1 MATNTL
7 PNGYLLDDRY
17 EIVSVLGQG
26 GFGITYLAKSIKLE
40 HQVVIKEFL
49 PQNMAVRDQSHYTV
63 TPYSQGDS
71 LYSHLLKRFVEEA
84 RLLANLRH
92 PNIVKVADFLE
103 ANETAY
109 FIMDYEEGETL
120 EDYLQEH
127 STLTEQD
134 ILSIMMP
141 ILEGTK
147 YVHSKGVLHRDI
159 APDNIYLKT
168 NGMPMLIDF
177 GAARNAIAQQSQVLS
192 AIAKDGYSPPEQY
205 TPNTEQN
212 ASTDIYALGA
222 VMYRMVTGNKPANA
236 AQRQMALLNNELDPT
251 GDIVEGY
258 KTKYSKTLLQAIVKA
273 IAIRQNDRFQSI
285 EEFQR
290 AISEGII
297 IEPPI
302 YPQPEKK
309 GKTGLIIGL
318 LVAILIVGGAIGYL
332 VLQPKSDTIYTPVD
346 TTDINSQSN
355 SNEISKIKADKAKQE
370 EVEKAQAE
378 EIRIA
383 KQKEE
388 EAKAKRLAEE
398 QESQAQIQRQKNEL
412 DRLNREMEAKK
423 VQAQI
428 EQNRREL
435 AEMERQKAVAK
446 AEQER
451 LERER
456 EQARIE
462 AENTPKVLTESF
474 SENGIDIVVNYPSFV
489 KAGESFELTA
499 EMTNNNSRAKQGG
512 LTLSFPDM
520 SSMSGSALGNSF
532 SRVNS
537 YSYPQKIYNKQKRRA
552 IPADYFMVE
561 GWQETSWGNGRT
573 KYFKVELRAPS
584 SLSEFRV
591 YVRGVLW
598 IRSKHDIRVIPASSY
613 STDQQGFGVRELNI
627 KVK

>member
-92 PNIVKVADFLE
+92 PNIVKVVDFLE

-120 EDYLQEH
+120 EDYLERNQ
-127 STLTEQD
+127 TLNEQD

-222 VMYRMVTGNKPANA
+222 VMYRMITGNKPANA
-236 AQRQMALLNNELDPT
+236 AQRQMALLKGDTDPI
-251 GDIVEGY
+251 GNIVQSH
-258 KTKYSKTLLQAIVKA
+258 KDKYSKTLLQAIVQALDIQQEK
-273 IAIRQNDRFQSI
+273 RLQSI
-285 EEFQR
+285 EEFQK
-290 AISEGII
+290 AIAEGVQQQSSTNTQNT
-297 IEPPI
+297 PPA
-302 YPQPEKK
+302 QEKSS
-309 GKTGLIIGL
+309 KTGLIIGVIVAL
-318 LVAILIVGGAIGYL
+318 LVVGGAIGYL
-332 VLQPKSDTIYTPVD
+332 ILQPKSDITPMTMD
-346 TTDINSQSN
+346 TTDISGN
-355 SNEISKIKADKAKQE
+355 KAKKMQE
-370 EVEKAQAE
+370 ETDRVAE
-378 EIRIA
+378 EI
-383 KQKEE
+383 K
-388 EAKAKRLAEE
+388 KRNE
-398 QESQAQIQRQKNEL
+398 QIQIQKDEL
-412 DRLNREMEAKK
+412 DRLNREMEAQKT
-423 VQAQI
+423 QAQI
-428 EQNRREL
+428 EKNRREL
-435 AEMERQKAVAK
+435 AK

-451 LERER
+451 LE
-456 EQARIE
+456 QDKIE
-462 AENTPKVLTESF
+462 ADRKQNLGLVDSYTAKIGYYDHYNSRGTPLEKY
-474 SENGIDIVVNYPSFV
+474 SEILRQDRANYHKFNKRDSEDEGDQYFTSKGNRAILEDMLYNSNISYSV
-489 KAGESFELTA
+489 RNAIE
-499 EMTNNNSRAKQGG
+499 NNNPLIEVR
-512 LTLSFPDM
+512 
-520 SSMSGSALGNSF
+520 
-532 SRVNS
+532 
-537 YSYPQKIYNKQKRRA
+537 IYKDRHLEIDLK
-552 IPADYFMVE
+552 
-561 GWQETSWGNGRT
+561 
-573 KYFKVELRAPS
+573 
-584 SLSEFRV
+584 
-591 YVRGVLW
+591 
-598 IRSKHDIRVIPASSY
+598 
-613 STDQQGFGVRELNI
+613 
-627 KVK
+627 